1 MRILLSMER
10 IDSQAARAPSLVT
23 LSGRGRG
30 PEGLKRA
37 LHERERTLAGEPR
50 PEP

>member
-10 IDSQAARAPSLVT
+10 IDSPAARAPSRVT
-23 LSGRGRG
+23 LSGRGRR

-37 LHERERTLAGEPR
+37 LHERERSLEGEPR
-50 PEP
+50 LQP